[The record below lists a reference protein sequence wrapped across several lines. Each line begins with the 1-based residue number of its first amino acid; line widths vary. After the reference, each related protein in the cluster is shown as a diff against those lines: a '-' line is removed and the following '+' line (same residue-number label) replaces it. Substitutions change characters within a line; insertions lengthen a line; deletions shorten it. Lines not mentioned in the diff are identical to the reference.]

1 MPQLH
6 TLMIDQAQN
15 IQDQDSHFPMPIVRV
30 MDEFYQ
36 TTVPSFRPR
45 IFALAILP
53 NDFHFDSRM
62 LKLEL
67 TLDAKVFGVA
77 ETKRVE
83 ILSLPDRPKELV
95 IMYNTATEIAETRLS
110 KQLHQFDPDES
121 IFPAYFRASRHA
133 LLEVGPCAQDLV
145 WRRALKEIETTIP
158 SWYNSMGDDEGAQ
171 SSILRAKQRIRDTL
185 KNWPFTMPNLDPS
198 SKGFNVTHKFR
209 RLVDILMTCGS
220 YRKGFRGIIFGLLCF
235 HPFVMC
241 KTLTLDLVQRRAIA
255 LVLVDLFRNLYH
267 ELKFIRPCALFG
279 HSFSDFKQ
287 HVSPSL

>member
-6 TLMIDQAQN
+6 TLMIDHAQN
-15 IQDQDSHFPMPIVRV
+15 IKDQDSHSPMPIVRV
-30 MDEFYQ
+30 MGEFYQ

-45 IFALAILP
+45 IFALAALP
-53 NDFHFDSRM
+53 NDLHFDSKM

-67 TLDAKVFGVA
+67 TLDAKVFGIA
-77 ETKRVE
+77 ETKRVD
-83 ILSLPDRPKELV
+83 ILSLPDLPKELV
-95 IMYNTATEIAETRLS
+95 IMYNTATGIAETPLS

-145 WRRALKEIETTIP
+145 WRRALKEIETMIP
-158 SWYNSMGDDEGAQ
+158 SWYNSMDDDEETQ
-171 SSILRAKQRIRDTL
+171 SSILRAKQGIRDTL

-220 YRKGFRGIIFGLLCF
+220 DGKGFRGIIFGLSCF
-235 HPFVMC
+235 HPFVM
-241 KTLTLDLVQRRAIA
+241 
-255 LVLVDLFRNLYH
+255 
-267 ELKFIRPCALFG
+267 
-279 HSFSDFKQ
+279 
-287 HVSPSL
+287 